1 MSALIRC
8 VIITVLL
15 LNIFSAGARSLYIC
29 QWSGTKTTFAVSEI
43 KKITFAQGQMNIE
56 KHGGSTINFAFEDI
70 RLVTG
75 SDFISS
81 HATVK
86 APRQSVVA
94 YPCPVAETL
103 HVKLQEEA
111 VGITVIM
118 STTGSIVSAPVN
130 MIGPAEYHIDV
141 RHLPKGLY
149 YCSFG
154 EGKMVQ
160 YVKFIKQ

>member
-1 MSALIRC
+1 
-8 VIITVLL
+8 
-15 LNIFSAGARSLYIC
+15 
-29 QWSGTKTTFAVSEI
+29 
-43 KKITFAQGQMNIE
+43 MNIE
-56 KHGGSTINFAFEDI
+56 KHSGSTINFAFEDI

-86 APRQSVVA
+86 APLQSFVA
-94 YPCPVAETL
+94 YPCPATETL
-103 HVKLQEEA
+103 YVNLQEEA
-111 VGITVIM
+111 VGTAVIR
-118 STTGSIVSAPVN
+118 SATGSIVSAPVI
-130 MIGPAEYHIDV
+130 MVGPAEYHIDV